1 MPIKIEIN
9 LLTILVIIR
18 RTILIYCRSI
28 STASR
33 MQFCGNISIKVQ
45 LKTDKDLLHISNFYL
60 SAQKYSK

>member
-33 MQFCGNISIKVQ
+33 MHFCGNIPIKVQ